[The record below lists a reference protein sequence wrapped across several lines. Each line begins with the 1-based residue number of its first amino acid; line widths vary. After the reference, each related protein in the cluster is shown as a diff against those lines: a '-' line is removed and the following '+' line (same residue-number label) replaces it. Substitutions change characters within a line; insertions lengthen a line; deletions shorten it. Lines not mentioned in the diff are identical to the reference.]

1 MFNDQAAACHEL
13 ENVMRPPGQN
23 DEPFVERNALETN
36 NLLEVHG
43 SEPKLPFKRFKVK
56 RTNVD

>member
-43 SEPKLPFKRFKVK
+43 SEPKLPF
-56 RTNVD
+56 